1 MKQNV
6 YDYSFEM
13 RRERRRRVTRCF
25 ILVASVVFFIP
36 LFLNYVL
43 FPVYVRS
50 DSMEKGIAENGMV
63 FVCPLAKSPKR
74 GSVVLLSRTDGRRL
88 SFFQRFINTS
98 VSFFTLQKY
107 APFGYTHKM
116 SGKETLRRVVALPGD
131 TIYMKDYV
139 LYVKPAG
146 QNLFLTEFELASKPY
161 DVSIYSVPVEWDGM
175 GCIGD
180 MAETV
185 LGSDEYFL
193 LADNRIEAVDSRGY
207 GPVKSSMFK
216 GSAVLQFFPL
226 NRIKLF

>member
-1 MKQNV
+1 MVQSIY
-6 YDYSFEM
+6 YDIFAF
-13 RRERRRRVTRCF
+13 V
-25 ILVASVVFFIP
+25 LVVKFK
-36 LFLNYVL
+36 
-43 FPVYVRS
+43 R
-50 DSMEKGIAENGMV
+50 K
-63 FVCPLAKSPKR
+63 VC
-74 GSVVLLSRTDGRRL
+74 
-88 SFFQRFINTS
+88 
-98 VSFFTLQKY
+98 
-107 APFGYTHKM
+107 
-116 SGKETLRRVVALPGD
+116 VA
-131 TIYMKDYV
+131 TCAISKV
-139 LYVKPAG
+139 CK
-146 QNLFLTEFELASKPY
+146 SKPY